1 MNNVISDASTLD
13 AAWTKSSFSGA
24 HNDCVEVAL
33 SVLPTAL
40 PVRDSKNP
48 SGPAIVVPDSHWGVF
63 VDAVK
68 HGTV

>member
-1 MNNVISDASTLD
+1 MNSIISDASTLG
-13 AAWTKSSFSGA
+13 AAWTKSSYSGGQG
-24 HNDCVEVAL
+24 NCVEVAF
-33 SVLPTAL
+33 SALPAAL

-68 HGTV
+68 HGAV